1 MTVAFVI
8 GGTLFGSA
16 LLWVSCGRLEEATDR
31 LARYHGI
38 PDAVKGSVLLAVAST
53 AASIFS
59 R

>member
-16 LLWVSCGRLEEATDR
+16 LLWVSCSRLEEATDR

-38 PDAVKGSVLLAVAST
+38 PM
-53 AASIFS
+53 